1 MLLRLR
7 ALLALALAVLASAST
22 LTPPRRLRYGIVGTG
37 CIGLEHIRNLH
48 LVDEAELVAIA
59 DPHAPSIEA
68 ARAVLS
74 ELSIDEAG
82 VAICAGYEEL
92 LALPQV
98 DAVVV
103 CTPNDHHIHVLR
115 AALPTGKH
123 CLVEK
128 PLCTE
133 VAHCAEVEALAA
145 DAVAAAAAAGRPPPV
160 LWCGM
165 EYRYIPSIARLVG
178 EADAGACGALKMLSV
193 REHRFPFLRKVDN
206 WNRFSART
214 GGTLV
219 EKCCHFFDLMRRIM
233 HDEPKRIVASGGQDV
248 NHLGE
253 THSTQSKPSATPDI
267 LDNAYVVVE
276 WQSGARS
283 LLELCMFAE
292 ASKHQEELSLVGT
305 HGKLEAFAPAHGQ
318 RTDDPSVI
326 NFRRHTRNAAFVD
339 DFDRVEPPAPE
350 ECGSSEEAHIGVAA
364 ELLQA
369 GNHAGAT
376 HEELR
381 RFTDAA
387 LDGRPPDVTLS
398 DGTKAVLMGLA
409 AHRSIDE
416 GRPVTWDEML
426 AEVESARPKMVA
438 SEEAMAVPAAA
449 AAP

>member
-1 MLLRLR
+1 MVYSEKEATPLRIG
-7 ALLALALAVLASAST
+7 VI
-22 LTPPRRLRYGIVGTG
+22 GCG
-37 CIGLEHIRNLH
+37 CIGCEHLRNLH
-48 LVDEAELVAIA
+48 LVEGARVTAIA
-59 DPHAPSIEA
+59 DPHHASLLTASAILSTQGRVICGRSTDGANDVEA
-68 ARAVLS
+68 FASSSA
-74 ELSIDEAG
+74 
-82 VAICAGYEEL
+82 L
-92 LALPQV
+92 LASPRI
-98 DAVVV
+98 DAVIV
-103 CTPNDHHIHVLR
+103 CTPNDDHRAMLR
-115 AALPTGKH
+115 AVAASGKH

-128 PLCTE
+128 PLCID
-133 VAHCAEVEALAA
+133 VAGCAEAEELAA
-145 DAVAAAAAAGRPPPV
+145 EAAAIAHAAGRAAPIF
-160 LWCGM
+160 WCGM
-165 EYRYIPSIARLVG
+165 EYRYVPTIARLIE
-178 EADAGACGALKMLSV
+178 EAESGVVGALRMLSI
-193 REHRFPFLRKVDN
+193 REHRFPFLHKVSN

-416 GRPVTWDEML
+416 GRPVLWDEML
-426 AEVESARPKMVA
+426 AEVAAARGPVA
-438 SEEAMAVPAAA
+438 VEEVPVVAPAAA

>member
-1 MLLRLR
+1 
-7 ALLALALAVLASAST
+7 
-22 LTPPRRLRYGIVGTG
+22 
-37 CIGLEHIRNLH
+37 
-48 LVDEAELVAIA
+48 
-59 DPHAPSIEA
+59 
-68 ARAVLS
+68 
-74 ELSIDEAG
+74 
-82 VAICAGYEEL
+82 
-92 LALPQV
+92 
-98 DAVVV
+98 
-103 CTPNDHHIHVLR
+103 
-115 AALPTGKH
+115 
-123 CLVEK
+123 
-128 PLCTE
+128 
-133 VAHCAEVEALAA
+133 
-145 DAVAAAAAAGRPPPV
+145 
-160 LWCGM
+160 
-165 EYRYIPSIARLVG
+165 
-178 EADAGACGALKMLSV
+178 
-193 REHRFPFLRKVDN
+193 
-206 WNRFSART
+206 
-214 GGTLV
+214 
-219 EKCCHFFDLMRRIM
+219 
-233 HDEPKRIVASGGQDV
+233 
-248 NHLGE
+248 
-253 THSTQSKPSATPDI
+253 
-267 LDNAYVVVE
+267 
-276 WQSGARS
+276 
-283 LLELCMFAE
+283 MFAE

-426 AEVESARPKMVA
+426 AEVAAARGPVA
-438 SEEAMAVPAAA
+438 VEEVPVVAPAAA